1 MRAPVA
7 ALRRGTEWVVCG
19 GTLTAIMGGTSVGE
33 EAAPGGPPQ
42 RAGGAEPLWSQTADL
57 LAGQVERGELAAGAR
72 LPAERELCAQLDISR
87 VTLRKALAHLVNR
100 GVLTSSHGRGWF
112 VTATTAA
119 PEREWPNDL
128 ESFTATARRKHMRPG
143 SLVLRRDLLRASLDD
158 AERLLIPAGT
168 PLLRLERVRLLNDVR
183 IAVDLCLVPVAV
195 APGLDAVDFSTASL
209 FDELRARGVQ
219 LDRSVVTIEA
229 RAADRELAAELDMAE
244 GTPVLV
250 LDQTIYGRDQRPVL
264 LSTVR
269 YSGERY
275 RLRTTFQPR

>member
-1 MRAPVA
+1 MS
-7 ALRRGTEWVVCG
+7 T
-19 GTLTAIMGGTSVGE
+19 
-33 EAAPGGPPQ
+33 EAAPSRAPQ

-57 LAGQVERGELAAGAR
+57 IAAQIESGELAAGAR

-112 VTATTAA
+112 VTAATPA

-143 SLVLRRDLLRASLDD
+143 SLVMLHDVQPASLDD
-158 AERLLIPAGT
+158 AERLLVPAGT

-183 IAVDLCLVPVAV
+183 IAVDLSLVPVAL
-195 APGLDAVDFSTASL
+195 APGLADVDFSTASL
-209 FDELRARGVQ
+209 FEELRDRGVQ

-229 RAADRELAAELDMAE
+229 RGADPALAAELEMAE